1 MTVDKSTENK
11 ALNYAFS
18 LTFNPEIL
26 RIIAYVALITILL
39 VGAFL
44 TETLVDVDPHPT
56 AIYKLFGFNHSCNW
70 LDHEPSRTVSAMLLP
85 LWEVPFLF
93 YIIFN
98 FLRIQDAYRENKIG
112 R

>member
-44 TETLVDVDPHPT
+44 T
-56 AIYKLFGFNHSCNW
+56 
-70 LDHEPSRTVSAMLLP
+70 
-85 LWEVPFLF
+85 
-93 YIIFN
+93 
-98 FLRIQDAYRENKIG
+98 
-112 R
+112 